1 MTRVTR
7 PVVLVLGLA
16 LLATACGGAEE
27 SGEAT
32 SSEAPS
38 AVAGAGASEAA
49 SPSAV
54 DCDVDG
60 LPLTEP
66 GMLTVATGEP
76 VFEPWMVD
84 DDPSN
89 GRGFESALVYALA
102 EELGFAEDDVTWVR
116 TGFDQAIAPGP
127 KDYDFNIQQ
136 YSITPQREEVVDFSD
151 GYYEVEQAV
160 VAAEDSEVADASSVS
175 DLRSA
180 RLGAAIGTTSL
191 DYIDQ
196 VIQPDTQAQVFD
208 DNAAAKAAF
217 DAGQV
222 DGLVFDL
229 PTAYYI
235 TAVEIPD
242 ASIVGVLPRAPTI
255 GASEATPAPEG
266 ATETT
271 SGGGGEELGMLFEE
285 GSELVPC
292 VNQALSAL
300 RDDGTLERL
309 EEEWLSQSGDIP
321 SLTN

>member
-1 MTRVTR
+1 VTRVTR
-7 PVVLVLGLA
+7 PVVLLVVGL
-16 LLATACGGAEE
+16 LLATACGGADETGGADGGGG
-27 SGEAT
+27 GEAT
-32 SSEAPS
+32 
-38 AVAGAGASEAA
+38 GGGGTSEAA
-49 SPSAV
+49 SASAV
-54 DCDVDG
+54 ACDVDS

-66 GMLTVATGEP
+66 GTLTVATGEP

-89 GRGFESALVYALA
+89 GQGYESALVYELA
-102 EELGFAEDDVTWVR
+102 EELGFADDEVTWVR
-116 TGFDQAIAPGP
+116 TGFDEAIAPGP

-136 YSITPQREEVVDFSD
+136 YSITPERDEVVDFSD
-151 GYYEVEQAV
+151 GYYEVEQAL
-160 VAAEDSEVADASSVS
+160 VAAEDSPVADASSVE

-191 DYIDQ
+191 DYVEQ
-196 VIQPDTQAQVFD
+196 VIQPDAQAQVFD

-242 ASIVGVLPRAPTI
+242 SSIVGVLPREETTGGSEA
-255 GASEATPAPEG
+255 GASEGVGG
-266 ATETT
+266 A
-271 SGGGGEELGMLFEE
+271 EELGLLFTE

-292 VNQALSAL
+292 VNEALASL
-300 RDDGTLERL
+300 REGGVLDAL

-321 SLTN
+321 TLTR